1 MSKNKKLLTEF
12 DFGFDDGGGFGGGG
26 GGGGDLDDMF
36 STFIQPFTDVVQ
48 TAVAAGLEVGN
59 QALGLFT
66 TILGGVLSTI
76 LPFLDAEYEKIDQAT
91 QQRTQQIQSKF
102 KDVFDRTEGT
112 LNNKHFQTLLFLTN
126 PGAAIASAAGKYA
139 TKAKSKVEKLAKAAS
154 ESPTEAWEFAKKT
167 HGDMQNVLTLKFLES
182 SIYDGNLLIEKTL
195 NREADQLAK
204 DINDSKLAKKFK
216 QEALSI
222 VKDRLN
228 SYYDMLK
235 QAEQIE
241 NIESLQKLL
250 KFDNKLIKQYNS
262 VSSEDDKQE
271 IEIQIIDDAFEQLKN
286 GVLGTIEAEKES
298 FLNSGID
305 VKDIVQLYDTT
316 INTIKRI

>member
-1 MSKNKKLLTEF
+1 
-12 DFGFDDGGGFGGGG
+12 
-26 GGGGDLDDMF
+26 
-36 STFIQPFTDVVQ
+36 
-48 TAVAAGLEVGN
+48 
-59 QALGLFT
+59 
-66 TILGGVLSTI
+66 
-76 LPFLDAEYEKIDQAT
+76 
-91 QQRTQQIQSKF
+91 
-102 KDVFDRTEGT
+102 
-112 LNNKHFQTLLFLTN
+112 
-126 PGAAIASAAGKYA
+126 
-139 TKAKSKVEKLAKAAS
+139 
-154 ESPTEAWEFAKKT
+154 
-167 HGDMQNVLTLKFLES
+167 MQNVLTLKFLES

-316 INTIKRI
+316 INTIKSI

>member
-1 MSKNKKLLTEF
+1 MR
-12 DFGFDDGGGFGGGG
+12 
-26 GGGGDLDDMF
+26 
-36 STFIQPFTDVVQ
+36 
-48 TAVAAGLEVGN
+48 
-59 QALGLFT
+59 LFC
-66 TILGGVLSTI
+66 
-76 LPFLDAEYEKIDQAT
+76 
-91 QQRTQQIQSKF
+91 
-102 KDVFDRTEGT
+102 
-112 LNNKHFQTLLFLTN
+112 
-126 PGAAIASAAGKYA
+126 
-139 TKAKSKVEKLAKAAS
+139 
-154 ESPTEAWEFAKKT
+154 
-167 HGDMQNVLTLKFLES
+167 
-182 SIYDGNLLIEKTL
+182 
-195 NREADQLAK
+195 
-204 DINDSKLAKKFK
+204 KLAKKFK

-316 INTIKRI
+316 INTIKSI